1 MSKYKLIC
9 EVCGTKKIC
18 ENLEQAYLDGW
29 DIPPYIGE
37 FGIISP
43 RTCPNCTVE
52 NTVWWKIM
60 GYGSDT
66 LNSHDLEVIERI
78 KHEPESLYFNDDK
91 E

>member
-1 MSKYKLIC
+1 MIKYKLIC
-9 EVCGTKKIC
+9 EVCGKKEIYK
-18 ENLEQAYLDGW
+18 NLKQAYLDGW
-29 DIPPYIGE
+29 DIPPYMGE

-43 RTCPNCTVE
+43 RTCPNCTIE
-52 NTVWWKIM
+52 NTVWLKIM
-60 GYGSDT
+60 RHGSDA